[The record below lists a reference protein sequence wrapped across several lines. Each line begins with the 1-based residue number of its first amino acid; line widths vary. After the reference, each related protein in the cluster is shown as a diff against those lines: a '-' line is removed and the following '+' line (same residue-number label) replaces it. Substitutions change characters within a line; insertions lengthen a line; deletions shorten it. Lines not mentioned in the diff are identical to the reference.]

1 MNDQPLAQ
9 YLNPQTHQLITVTYA
24 AYDNRN
30 PLTND
35 YLTDG
40 DDEAAFKFVIENL
53 NCSNIIDELTND
65 LFAGDP
71 DAYQTEHDRFD
82 NAHDLFVDLQKL
94 AQQKHQLI
102 YPITK
107 YEHSGVQ
114 YYLGADSGWDY
125 SVCGYV
131 LVDQSKNPANDE
143 TETIENYLQ
152 PILADVTDYVNGHVY
167 DINFFNLTD
176 NNEPDEDDGSVMA
189 YTAYGHN
196 FDYADLDQ
204 VLAGFDLTN
213 QADWHPAETIIRKS
227 YQIAE

>member
-9 YLNPQTHQLITVTYA
+9 YLNPKTHQLITVTYA
-24 AYDNRN
+24 EYDNRD

-35 YLTDG
+35 YLADG
-40 DDEAAFKFVIENL
+40 GDEAAFKFVFD
-53 NCSNIIDELTND
+53 NINRFDITEELTND
-65 LFAGDP
+65 LFDGDP
-71 DAYQTEHDRFD
+71 DAYQAEHDQFD
-82 NAHDLFVDLQKL
+82 NAHDLFVALQKL
-94 AQQKHQLI
+94 AREKHQLI

-131 LVDQSKNPANDE
+131 LVDQSKNPAQDE
-143 TETIENYLQ
+143 TETIKNYLQ
-152 PILADVTDYVNGHVY
+152 PILDDVTDYANGYVY
-167 DINFFNLTD
+167 DVNLFNLTAND
-176 NNEPDEDDGSVMA
+176 EPNEDDDPEM

-204 VLAGFDLTN
+204 ILAGFDLTEK
-213 QADWHPAETIIRKS
+213 ADWHPAKTIIRKS
-227 YQIAE
+227 YQVAE